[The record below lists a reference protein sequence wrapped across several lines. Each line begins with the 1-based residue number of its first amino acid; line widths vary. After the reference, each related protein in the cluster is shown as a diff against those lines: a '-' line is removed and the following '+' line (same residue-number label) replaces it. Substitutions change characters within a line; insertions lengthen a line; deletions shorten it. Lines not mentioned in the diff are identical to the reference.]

1 MTYQDDFQT
10 PRGTTEIFMI
20 LRDCYTDLTN
30 NYTNQDH
37 LQNTI
42 SKFRML
48 NTWVVGIP
56 TLRDTEDIRKYKKKF
71 EGFQEQTTSE
81 DMIKLYHD
89 DKTAYAVELKSIL
102 QDLYNEIVRIIE
114 QSGIA
119 WPYVREPNV
128 IKTGVKR

>member
-1 MTYQDDFQT
+1 
-10 PRGTTEIFMI
+10 MI
-20 LRDCYTDLTN
+20 LRDCYTDLTS

-56 TLRDTEDIRKYKKKF
+56 TLRETEDLRKYKKKF
-71 EGFQEQTTSE
+71 EGFQTQTVSE
-81 DMIKLYHD
+81 EMIKLYRE

-102 QDLYNEIVRIIE
+102 QDLYNEIVKMIE

-128 IKTGVKR
+128 IKTGMMR

>member
-1 MTYQDDFQT
+1 MTYQDDFQA

-20 LRDCYTDLTN
+20 LRDCYTDLTS

-56 TLRDTEDIRKYKKKF
+56 TLRETEDLREYKKKF
-71 EGFQEQTTSE
+71 EEFQTQTVSKE
-81 DMIKLYHD
+81 MIKLYRE

-102 QDLYNEIVRIIE
+102 QDLYNEIVRMIK

-128 IKTGVKR
+128 IKTGMMR

>member
-10 PRGTTEIFMI
+10 PRGTIEIFMI
-20 LRDCYTDLTN
+20 LRDCYTDLIS

-56 TLRDTEDIRKYKKKF
+56 TLRETEDLREYKKKF
-71 EGFQEQTTSE
+71 EEFQTQTVSKE
-81 DMIKLYHD
+81 MIKLYRE

-102 QDLYNEIVRIIE
+102 QDLYNEIVRMIE
-114 QSGIA
+114 KSGIA

-128 IKTGVKR
+128 IKTGMMR